1 MGGPVVYQKSKCSLT
16 RCPSSG
22 GILSVGWLES
32 DVKEGKRPMTALESR
47 VPFASTLA
55 MLIAGALGCA
65 GGDGA
70 ARMQRLESE
79 NATLR
84 RTIGGPNAYDCK
96 VLEVKELQ
104 DDGKL
109 VEAAAAFRAQSVG
122 ATFVVNRETGVIT
135 GAVGGNGNFDT
146 WTVTFT
152 PPDNPFYVV
161 STTRSPHR
169 NVEYLSVRDWAEG
182 QDKPFVLAESSHVFS
197 GVCRR

>member
-1 MGGPVVYQKSKCSLT
+1 
-16 RCPSSG
+16 
-22 GILSVGWLES
+22 
-32 DVKEGKRPMTALESR
+32 
-47 VPFASTLA
+47 

-122 ATFVVNRETGVIT
+122 ATFVVNER
-135 GAVGGNGNFDT
+135 
-146 WTVTFT
+146 
-152 PPDNPFYVV
+152 PV
-161 STTRSPHR
+161 SSRA
-169 NVEYLSVRDWAEG
+169 L
-182 QDKPFVLAESSHVFS
+182 
-197 GVCRR
+197 